1 MIYRLPL
8 TAYRL
13 PLTAYRLR
21 LWLGVSGEMLE
32 RRWVLPV
39 NH

>member
-1 MIYRLPL
+1 MIYGLRL
-8 TAYRL
+8 TAYG
-13 PLTAYRLR
+13 LR

-32 RRWVLPV
+32 RLWVLPV